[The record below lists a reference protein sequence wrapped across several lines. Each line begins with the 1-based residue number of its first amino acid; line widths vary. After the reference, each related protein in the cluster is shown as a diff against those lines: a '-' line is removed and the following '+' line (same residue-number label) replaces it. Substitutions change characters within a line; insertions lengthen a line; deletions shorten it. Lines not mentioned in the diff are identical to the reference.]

1 MAEPSD
7 EQAAMQHYLVCGTED
22 CQENGQFYCND
33 CHRPFCEI
41 CSDVHHKSPNTK
53 KHEIVL
59 YRQRKHQL
67 PVEKCQDHPTRSK
80 DTFCRDC
87 KTPICSKC
95 MKEHRGHEF
104 DDLEDIFSDKYA
116 LWQCEFS
123 KIQRYFLPTTQG
135 LKSDIEKGAKQIK
148 KLMES
153 IRTYMK
159 AEAKSLKNL
168 VDDIRKYRIH
178 LFNGEI
184 TYENVEIT
192 RNNPY

>member
-1 MAEPSD
+1 MAEHSA

-22 CQENGQFYCND
+22 CPENGQFYCND
-33 CHRPFCEI
+33 CHWPFCEL

-53 KHEIVL
+53 THEIVL

-67 PVEKCQDHPTRSK
+67 PVEICQNHPTQSK
-80 DTFCRDC
+80 ETFCRDC

-104 DDLEDIFSDKYA
+104 DDLEDIFSDNYA

-123 KIQRYFLPTTQG
+123 TIQRYFLPTTQG
-135 LKSDIEKGAKQIK
+135 LKSEIEKDAKQIQ

-159 AEAKSLKNL
+159 AEIWLMK
-168 VDDIRKYRIH
+168 
-178 LFNGEI
+178 
-184 TYENVEIT
+184 
-192 RNNPY
+192 